1 MIIGNRREYS
11 ILNGSVTVINNSLR
25 GSTTAVSGGSGI
37 ASVQKQSGVPFVS
50 VYAPRPSQ

>member
-25 GSTTAVSGGSGI
+25 GSTTAGSGGSGI